1 MKQMLAFLAAFFIVI
16 STFGQKD
23 SAGIKKVDAMISRFY
38 DLSYEDPDAA
48 ILLLDSAGT
57 LARNTGYVPGENEVL
72 RQRGMFYTERSEYV
86 KSLGL
91 LLSALKE
98 DEKIKNDDGIG
109 TDLLYIGLCFFNQE
123 KMPEALNY
131 MNQAMEKYS
140 SMQDEAGVAL
150 INANLGMV
158 YRNMNRFD
166 EALKSY
172 ESVKAFYLKD
182 HNEKNLARV
191 ENNIG
196 NVLKDQGL
204 FDQALEHFILSKDLK
219 IKQNDQYGLVIAF
232 SNIADVYSEKGQFD
246 KAFEMYEQAM
256 TIAREQK
263 SLSLQKDVY
272 SDLSDAF
279 AKKGDHKS
287 ALEFYKRSMQ
297 LKDSIISDKFNSD
310 LADMKVKYESEKK
323 EKENGILK
331 NKNELQEIR
340 LADEKKQKILFASL
354 FGIVFIAILIV
365 LLQYR
370 NKRKLSIEL
379 ANTNQKINSQN
390 STLRTL
396 NKELIESE
404 EDLSRANS
412 TKDQLLAMISHDLY
426 NPVTNVINYTR
437 DVKDKADSFSK
448 EEVLDAF
455 GKINA
460 GVVPLQDLLDNI
472 LQWARLQKQEIVP
485 QIEKVNVSNVVK
497 DVLALYQPAASFK
510 KIKITAR
517 GVNVPEIYTD
527 RLMLYFVLRNLV
539 NNAVKFSPSDSEIS
553 ISCLA
558 IQGVLEVI
566 VSDRGN
572 GFSREVHEKLNRS
585 EETVSTHGSGIG
597 LAVSRKFIRALKGEI
612 HFENGSSG
620 GAKVMFRIPGQAGHA

>member
-1 MKQMLAFLAAFFIVI
+1 
-16 STFGQKD
+16 
-23 SAGIKKVDAMISRFY
+23 
-38 DLSYEDPDAA
+38 
-48 ILLLDSAGT
+48 
-57 LARNTGYVPGENEVL
+57 
-72 RQRGMFYTERSEYV
+72 
-86 KSLGL
+86 
-91 LLSALKE
+91 
-98 DEKIKNDDGIG
+98 
-109 TDLLYIGLCFFNQE
+109 
-123 KMPEALNY
+123 
-131 MNQAMEKYS
+131 
-140 SMQDEAGVAL
+140 
-150 INANLGMV
+150 
-158 YRNMNRFD
+158 
-166 EALKSY
+166 
-172 ESVKAFYLKD
+172 
-182 HNEKNLARV
+182 
-191 ENNIG
+191 
-196 NVLKDQGL
+196 
-204 FDQALEHFILSKDLK
+204 
-219 IKQNDQYGLVIAF
+219 
-232 SNIADVYSEKGQFD
+232 
-246 KAFEMYEQAM
+246 
-256 TIAREQK
+256 
-263 SLSLQKDVY
+263 
-272 SDLSDAF
+272 
-279 AKKGDHKS
+279 
-287 ALEFYKRSMQ
+287 
-297 LKDSIISDKFNSD
+297 
-310 LADMKVKYESEKK
+310 VKYESEKK